1 MLKLRNV
8 ETALKPLEE
17 EESEI
22 KNTMDRLL
30 EMDMKMKSMEDEL
43 INQNTL
49 INNLVKKINDMEE
62 HSRRKKYQPKRQWIR
77 LNVHFVN
84 SKQFLEMVSKYI

>member
-8 ETALKPLEE
+8 ETALKSLEE

-30 EMDMKMKSMEDEL
+30 EMDMNMKDVNL
-43 INQNTL
+43 I
-49 INNLVKKINDMEE
+49 LV
-62 HSRRKKYQPKRQWIR
+62 HSSTPKT
-77 LNVHFVN
+77 
-84 SKQFLEMVSKYI
+84 